1 MARAFRRPVS
11 PEEVEPYLKFF
22 TSVRPS
28 LPSIKDAIQETL
40 AMVLISPDFLYLV
53 EPAADKKRPL
63 NDWELASR
71 LSYFLWSTM
80 PDEQLFK
87 LAKANKLS
95 DENVLQKE
103 VQRMLADKRA
113 WQFVEQFADQWL
125 DLGAVQRVA
134 INPNYYPNC
143 DGALKAE
150 MRQETLHFFNELLT
164 KDLSALNIIDSDFT
178 MANETLAKHYG
189 LSGPRGKTYERVALK
204 KDDPRGGGLT
214 HGSFLL
220 GNSTGE
226 DSHPVKRAV
235 WIRERLLDDPPADP
249 PPNVPNLDSSNP
261 DFAKLSVREQ
271 LAVHREEASCNDCHR
286 SIDPWGIPLEGFG
299 GDGLW
304 RDKILRKKI
313 KGKGMDKLP
322 VEAAATLPGGHEVT
336 GIADL
341 KSYLLENKKEQFAKA
356 FTSKL
361 LTYALGRR
369 LEITDEKAVEELTHQ
384 FIECDY
390 RIKPLIQLVVASET
404 FQTK

>member
-1 MARAFRRPVS
+1 M
-11 PEEVEPYLKFF
+11 
-22 TSVRPS
+22 
-28 LPSIKDAIQETL
+28 
-40 AMVLISPDFLYLV
+40 
-53 EPAADKKRPL
+53 
-63 NDWELASR
+63 
-71 LSYFLWSTM
+71 
-80 PDEQLFK
+80 
-87 LAKANKLS
+87 
-95 DENVLQKE
+95 
-103 VQRMLADKRA
+103 
-113 WQFVEQFADQWL
+113 
-125 DLGAVQRVA
+125 
-134 INPNYYPNC
+134 
-143 DGALKAE
+143 
-150 MRQETLHFFNELLT
+150 
-164 KDLSALNIIDSDFT
+164 
-178 MANETLAKHYG
+178 
-189 LSGPRGKTYERVALK
+189 GK
-204 KDDPRGGGLT
+204 
-214 HGSFLL
+214 
-220 GNSTGE
+220 
-226 DSHPVKRAV
+226 
-235 WIRERLLDDPPADP
+235 DDPPADP

-369 LEITDEKAVEELTHQ
+369 LEITDEKAVDELTHQ